1 MKLHTNYI
9 YQKGFQTYKVSKMF
23 KQPEFYG
30 SATVGERGQ
39 IVLPANL
46 RKEFEIE
53 PGDKLL
59 VLGNQHLRGIML
71 VKAEVLGEMLENMGK
86 HMAEMMKKAE
96 ESEEGE

>member
-1 MKLHTNYI
+1 
-9 YQKGFQTYKVSKMF
+9 MF

-53 PGDKLL
+53 AGDKLL
-59 VLGNQHLRGIML
+59 VMGNPHMKGVML
-71 VKAEVLGEMLENMGK
+71 VKAEVLGEMLGNFNQ
-86 HMAEMMKKAE
+86 HVADMMVKAE
-96 ESEEGE
+96 NEQDE